1 MSWGCLRTARTMVNV
16 PISEPDD
23 SPRRRGLLG
32 GQYKRQRSED
42 DKNSQDSFIVPD
54 QDEATDPREDPDED
68 SDAPSHDYPH
78 SPVHKR
84 IKKRT
89 VETPPSERRARAAH
103 QQFQDEVCAQDD
115 ASLEPVA
122 PESQTDS
129 IPSIDSDWEA
139 RKAAQQQRAQAESSQ
154 SDSIPSFDSDWAARI
169 AAQQQRAQA
178 DSSQSDSIPSFDSDW
193 LAPPPGTESQETI
206 ES

>member
-1 MSWGCLRTARTMVNV
+1 MNV

-23 SPRRRGLLG
+23 SPRRRGLFRA
-32 GQYKRQRSED
+32 QYKRQRSED
-42 DKNSQDSFIVPD
+42 DKNSQDSFVVPD
-54 QDEATDPREDPDED
+54 QDEATDPREDSDAD
-68 SDAPSHDYPH
+68 SDELRHDYPH

-84 IKKRT
+84 LKKRT
-89 VETPPSERRARAAH
+89 IETPPSERRARAAH
-103 QQFQDEVCAQDD
+103 RQFQEQVCAQDD

-122 PESQTDS
+122 PESQSDS

-139 RKAAQQQRAQAESSQ
+139 RIAAQQQNALAESSQ

-169 AAQQQRAQA
+169 AAQQQRARA
-178 DSSQSDSIPSFDSDW
+178 ESSQSDSIPSSDSDW
-193 LAPPPGTESQETI
+193 LTRPPGTESQETI

>member
-1 MSWGCLRTARTMVNV
+1 MNV

-89 VETPPSERRARAAH
+89 VETPPSERSVRGLAGGYAVVVLAVRPVGAA
-103 QQFQDEVCAQDD
+103 
-115 ASLEPVA
+115 ASEPKWA
-122 PESQTDS
+122 KMWAHLTAE
-129 IPSIDSDWEA
+129 PS
-139 RKAAQQQRAQAESSQ
+139 SS
-154 SDSIPSFDSDWAARI
+154 
-169 AAQQQRAQA
+169 
-178 DSSQSDSIPSFDSDW
+178 SS
-193 LAPPPGTESQETI
+193 PGTTA
-206 ES
+206 